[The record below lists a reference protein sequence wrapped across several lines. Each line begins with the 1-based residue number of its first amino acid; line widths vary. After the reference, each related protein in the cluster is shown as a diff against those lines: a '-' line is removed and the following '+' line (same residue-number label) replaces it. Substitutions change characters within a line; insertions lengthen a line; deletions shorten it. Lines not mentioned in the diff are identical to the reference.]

1 MFVGRGSAIFI
12 YREVVSGVGTKWKM
26 GALENGCIGKITFD
40 LFCVFFSVQTK
51 ERKRADG

>member
-1 MFVGRGSAIFI
+1 MFVEKGSAIFI

-26 GALENGCIGKITFD
+26 GALERSP
-40 LFCVFFSVQTK
+40 FFFFFLSMQTK